1 MTNGNF
7 CKRLITRHQEE
18 LIEYMAEVLI
28 TGGAGFVGANLARHL
43 LNSGHAVT
51 LLLREAHAEWRIEGI
66 RDHVRIH
73 TVDLCDS
80 EGLAQVVRK
89 ARPEWIFH
97 LAAHGQYSHQID
109 VMKIFH
115 TNVMGTANLV
125 LACLAV
131 GFEVF
136 VNTGS
141 SSEYGLKDHAPK
153 ETEFLEPN
161 SYYAVAKA
169 SATLFCSHTAR
180 ANGLRIPT
188 VRLYSVY
195 GPYEEPGRLMPTLIL
210 HGLQNKLPPLVDPHI
225 ARDFVYVDD
234 AVQAYVLAASTPNQD
249 SGAVYNVGTGVQ
261 TTLHQVVE
269 TARELFDITDEPV
282 WGSMPNRMW
291 DTGTWIANSN
301 HLREALGWKPTHS
314 FEQGF
319 SKMVEW
325 FRSQPELIKSYSSA
339 LNCGIPK

>member
-1 MTNGNF
+1 
-7 CKRLITRHQEE
+7 
-18 LIEYMAEVLI
+18 MAEVLI

-43 LNSGHAVT
+43 LHGGHRVT
-51 LLLREAHAEWRIEGI
+51 LLLRDVHAQWRIEGI
-66 RDHVRIH
+66 RNHVQIN

-80 EGLAQVVRK
+80 KSLTQAVKK

-97 LAAHGQYSHQID
+97 LAAHGQYSHQRD

-115 TNVMGTANLV
+115 TNLMGTANLV
-125 LACLAV
+125 QACMAV

-180 ANGLRIPT
+180 SAGLRIPT
-188 VRLYSVY
+188 LRLYSVY

-210 HGLQNKLPPLVDPHI
+210 HGFQKRLPPLVNPDI
-225 ARDFVYVDD
+225 ARDFLYVDD
-234 AVQAYVLAASTPNQD
+234 AVQAYVMVANSPNQD
-249 SGAVYNVGTGVQ
+249 SGAIYNVGTGVQ
-261 TTLHQVVE
+261 TTLRDVVE
-269 TARELFDITDEPV
+269 TSRTIFDITDEPD

-291 DTGTWIANSN
+291 DTSTWVADSS
-301 HLREALGWKPTHS
+301 HLQNTLGWKPSHS

-319 SKMVEW
+319 SKMVDW
-325 FRSQPELIKSYSSA
+325 FRSEPQLMESYQSPMS
-339 LNCGIPK
+339 CGILK